1 MAGKKNKPNTPPER
15 TKKANAEM
23 LKRHMGKND
32 GVIDI
37 QPRPEPK
44 VSTNI
49 PALKMDVPETP
60 GDNSRY
66 LALARVSLTLPRI
79 DITDTDQVEARC
91 LAYLDFCMEHDM
103 KPHLIGMA
111 AWLGVSRQTL
121 WNWREKNQNPAVWG
135 VIERMTAVM
144 EMQWADYMQNGK
156 INPASGIFL
165 GKNWFGYRDEQAV
178 TVKPDSNIDPGD
190 ADAARRKYLTG
201 YVEGNETSN
210 GAETETS
217 EKDKI

>member
-1 MAGKKNKPNTPPER
+1 MAGKKNKPNTPPDR
-15 TKKANAEM
+15 TKKANAAN
-23 LKRHMGKND
+23 LKRHMEKDN

-37 QPRPEPK
+37 QPQRELKPGAHPNNP
-44 VSTNI
+44 TI
-49 PALKMDVPETP
+49 KMDTPEKP

-66 LALARVSLTLPRI
+66 LALK
-79 DITDTDQVEARC
+79 QVEERC
-91 LAYLDFCMEHDM
+91 FAYLDFCMEHDM

-111 AWLGVSRQTL
+111 AWLGVTRQTL
-121 WNWREKNQNPAVWG
+121 WNWRDQNRNPAVWD
-135 VIERMTAVM
+135 VIQRMTSVM

-201 YVEGNETSN
+201 YVKENETSN